1 MLEEYL
7 KGTEASY
14 FLVVDKKSF
23 KFFGTAQDHKR
34 VKEGDKGLNTGGMGA
49 YSPARIINKKVE
61 KKILKKIVLPTL
73 NYLKKRKKFYRGFL
87 YVGLMIKNKEP
98 YLIEYNVR
106 MGDPECQAILP
117 KLKTDIVKIFNSVV
131 NDKLKNQKI
140 LWKNKKSMT
149 IVLCSKGY
157 PKNYKKNILIKNLEN
172 LNISNNDEIFHA
184 GTKLI
189 DKKLFSVGG
198 RVLNFTSTGNNF
210 KKIRERIIKL
220 IKKLNWEFGFFRK
233 DIGWKVI
240 EKNENN

>member
-1 MLEEYL
+1 
-7 KGTEASY
+7 
-14 FLVVDKKSF
+14 
-23 KFFGTAQDHKR
+23 
-34 VKEGDKGLNTGGMGA
+34 
-49 YSPARIINKKVE
+49 
-61 KKILKKIVLPTL
+61 
-73 NYLKKRKKFYRGFL
+73 
-87 YVGLMIKNKEP
+87 MIKNKEP

>member
-1 MLEEYL
+1 
-7 KGTEASY
+7 
-14 FLVVDKKSF
+14 
-23 KFFGTAQDHKR
+23 
-34 VKEGDKGLNTGGMGA
+34 
-49 YSPARIINKKVE
+49 
-61 KKILKKIVLPTL
+61 
-73 NYLKKRKKFYRGFL
+73 
-87 YVGLMIKNKEP
+87 
-98 YLIEYNVR
+98 
-106 MGDPECQAILP
+106 
-117 KLKTDIVKIFNSVV
+117 
-131 NDKLKNQKI
+131 
-140 LWKNKKSMT
+140 MT